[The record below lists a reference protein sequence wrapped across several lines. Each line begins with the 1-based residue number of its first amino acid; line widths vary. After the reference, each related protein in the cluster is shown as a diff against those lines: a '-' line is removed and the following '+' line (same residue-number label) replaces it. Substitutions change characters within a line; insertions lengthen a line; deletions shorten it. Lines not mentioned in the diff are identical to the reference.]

1 MAGTLRELSPS
12 KQDGSRRWEM
22 RVYVGRDPNRT
33 VRDESGKV
41 VKQGPPVHRSKVF
54 IGGKRAA
61 GKALEKF
68 VKKVRKSEAASVVGT
83 TATLGSLFDKW
94 LANLERIG
102 KARSTL
108 ETYRIHV
115 EKHIRPALGS
125 RRLNKLTAQ
134 DIDAYLGTLADK
146 GLAPRTIKL
155 DHAVLSGA
163 LAQAVEWGWL
173 KANPAKKAQLQAANT
188 EAPSISVEQ
197 VVQLYQ
203 AALADEDPD
212 MALAIVLGAITG
224 CRRGELCGLRW
235 DDLDWERSCLT
246 VERAWVPGEG
256 GQHLT
261 TTKTGKGR
269 KVFIGAAGV
278 AQLDRYW
285 ELQQERTGTD
295 PDGWLLSYDGG
306 TTPMR
311 AKSMTEYVG
320 RLAKRL
326 KIPADFHTLRHFAA
340 TELVA
345 QGVDLP
351 TAAGQL
357 GHTTGVMAAV
367 YLHATEDR
375 GAAAGELIGGLVAKA
390 LSAGEGS

>member
-146 GLAPRTIKL
+146 GLSPRTIKL

-173 KANPAKKAQLQAANT
+173 KANPAKKAKLQAANT

-197 VVQLYQ
+197 VVQLHQ

>member
-68 VKKVRKSEAASVVGT
+68 EKKVRKSEAASVVGT

-146 GLAPRTIKL
+146 GLSPRTIKL

-197 VVQLYQ
+197 VVQLHQ

-246 VERAWVPGEG
+246 VERGMGPGG
-256 GQHLT
+256 GW
-261 TTKTGKGR
+261 
-269 KVFIGAAGV
+269 A
-278 AQLDRYW
+278 
-285 ELQQERTGTD
+285 
-295 PDGWLLSYDGG
+295 
-306 TTPMR
+306 TPHH
-311 AKSMTEYVG
+311 
-320 RLAKRL
+320 
-326 KIPADFHTLRHFAA
+326 D
-340 TELVA
+340 
-345 QGVDLP
+345 
-351 TAAGQL
+351 
-357 GHTTGVMAAV
+357 
-367 YLHATEDR
+367 
-375 GAAAGELIGGLVAKA
+375 
-390 LSAGEGS
+390 